1 MEDVLAKLLTDV
13 KSGDAD
19 AFERLSMRY
28 APLIDSLLRRYLNDR
43 RFDIEDF
50 RQEAEIALYSAA
62 CAYNCRQNK
71 VTFGLFAGTCIKNR
85 IISILRREK
94 RIFRESAINPGGEG
108 DGFIFV
114 SDMLCSDY
122 HEDPASIA
130 VTSEMYRSTI
140 AEISVRLTDYER
152 SVFKLYLSGLGADEI
167 AKKTGRERKSVENAI
182 CRIRSKIRKLYN
194 EKSHGAD

>member
-1 MEDVLAKLLTDV
+1 MA
-13 KSGDAD
+13 
-19 AFERLSMRY
+19 LSSSR
-28 APLIDSLLRRYLNDR
+28 I
-43 RFDIEDF
+43 
-50 RQEAEIALYSAA
+50 
-62 CAYNCRQNK
+62 C
-71 VTFGLFAGTCIKNR
+71 FARN
-85 IISILRREK
+85 
-94 RIFRESAINPGGEG
+94 
-108 DGFIFV
+108 
-114 SDMLCSDY
+114 Y

-152 SVFKLYLSGLGADEI
+152 SVFKLYLSGLGAEEI

>member
-1 MEDVLAKLLTDV
+1 MEEVLAKLLTDV

-28 APLIDSLLRRYLNDR
+28 AQLIDSLLRRYLYER

-62 CAYNCRQNK
+62 CAYDCRQNK

-94 RIFRESAINPGGEG
+94 RFFRENKITSSAVGDG

-122 HEDPASIA
+122 YEDPASIA

-140 AEISVRLTDYER
+140 IEIISKLTAYEK
-152 SVFKLYLSGLGADEI
+152 SVFKLYLNGLGAEEI
-167 AKKTGRERKSVENAI
+167 AEKTGRERKSVENAI
-182 CRIRSKIRKLYN
+182 CRIRSKIKKLYN
-194 EKSHGAD
+194 

>member
-1 MEDVLAKLLTDV
+1 MKNGFFG
-13 KSGDAD
+13 K
-19 AFERLSMRY
+19 
-28 APLIDSLLRRYLNDR
+28 
-43 RFDIEDF
+43 
-50 RQEAEIALYSAA
+50 AA
-62 CAYNCRQNK
+62 
-71 VTFGLFAGTCIKNR
+71 IK
-85 IISILRREK
+85 
-94 RIFRESAINPGGEG
+94 PGGEG

-140 AEISVRLTDYER
+140 AGNFGETYQTMKG
-152 SVFKLYLSGLGADEI
+152 VFSNLYLSGLGAEEI
-167 AKKTGRERKSVENAI
+167 AEKTGRERKSVENAI

>member
-1 MEDVLAKLLTDV
+1 MEEVLAKLLTDV

-71 VTFGLFAGTCIKNR
+71 VTFGLFVFSQVIR
-85 IISILRREK
+85 FISEFFHMRRTPSA
-94 RIFRESAINPGGEG
+94 RPQTSAPVHSAATPRGCTACESAAGCG
-108 DGFIFV
+108 
-114 SDMLCSDY
+114 
-122 HEDPASIA
+122 
-130 VTSEMYRSTI
+130 
-140 AEISVRLTDYER
+140 
-152 SVFKLYLSGLGADEI
+152 
-167 AKKTGRERKSVENAI
+167 
-182 CRIRSKIRKLYN
+182 
-194 EKSHGAD
+194 

>member
-1 MEDVLAKLLTDV
+1 M
-13 KSGDAD
+13 
-19 AFERLSMRY
+19 
-28 APLIDSLLRRYLNDR
+28 LRRYLNDR

-50 RQEAEIALYSAA
+50 RQEAEITLYSAA

-71 VTFGLFAGTCIKNR
+71 VTFGLFAGTCIRIGSFLFSDVKNGFF
-85 IISILRREK
+85 S
-94 RIFRESAINPGGEG
+94 ESAIKPGGEG

-152 SVFKLYLSGLGADEI
+152 SVFKLYLSGLGAEEI
-167 AKKTGRERKSVENAI
+167 AEKTGRERKSVENAI
-182 CRIRSKIRKLYN
+182 CRNNPRKSENYIMK
-194 EKSHGAD
+194 KSHGAD